1 MAKDH
6 DQARRPDSDNR
17 ERPKS
22 PWTANIGAN
31 LMNGLVSQGK
41 AESPGM
47 EVPAP
52 GKNGSD
58 REKPDLSQTLVWLDI
73 QVHKYFVDLDV
84 QGKLDRKEVK
94 CPRQS

>member
-1 MAKDH
+1 
-6 DQARRPDSDNR
+6 
-17 ERPKS
+17 
-22 PWTANIGAN
+22 
-31 LMNGLVSQGK
+31 
-41 AESPGM
+41 M